1 MRYLFMNNIK
11 NEVYGKMKYLLGL
24 IVAICFCLPV
34 LAEPP
39 GTKILVVFEVSPGS
53 GNGGMQ
59 NNPYVTVAIEH
70 SNIAKAE
77 LAWVSSAEEVDR
89 FHITFELKE
98 YGTTTARI
106 VINRS
111 GYILELVM
119 VSITVSDEVSSI
131 PDRFIERTLI
141 PVGRASVFNFEYGLF
156 NWLWHDRKHIKIP
169 YRE

>member
-1 MRYLFMNNIK
+1 M
-11 NEVYGKMKYLLGL
+11 
-24 IVAICFCLPV
+24 
-34 LAEPP
+34 
-39 GTKILVVFEVSPGS
+39 VFEVSPGG
-53 GNGGMQ
+53 GNGRMQ
-59 NNPYVTVAIEH
+59 NNPYVTVAIGH